1 MKQPVVLSIRG
12 SQRYADQDPEVI
24 ELLTEGAMEYV
35 DGGWNIV
42 YEESELTGLEGVTT
56 TFRVEPGQVFLTR
69 TGALRDHNS
78 LPPPH
83 SVVLHGVLTPAVVQR
98 ARRGGGAL
106 CNERAMSAL
115 SVQHAVDVR
124 RASQRA
130 LSVRRAMS
138 VQRVMSVQ
146 RATRVR
152 RALHCAL
159 R

>member
-1 MKQPVVLSIRG
+1 M
-12 SQRYADQDPEVI
+12 
-24 ELLTEGAMEYV
+24 
-35 DGGWNIV
+35 
-42 YEESELTGLEGVTT
+42 
-56 TFRVEPGQVFLTR
+56 
-69 TGALRDHNS
+69 ALRDLNS
-78 LPPPH
+78 PPPPIQLCCTECSH
-83 SVVLHGVLTPAVVQR
+83 LQWCNVQ
-98 ARRGGGAL
+98 GGGGGVL